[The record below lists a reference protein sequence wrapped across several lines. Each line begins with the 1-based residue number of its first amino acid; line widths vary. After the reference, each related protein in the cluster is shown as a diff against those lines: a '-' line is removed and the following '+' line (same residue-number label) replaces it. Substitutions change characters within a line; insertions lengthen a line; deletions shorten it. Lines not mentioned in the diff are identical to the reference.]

1 MMKDKFKEEAEE
13 IKIPNKKFKNK
24 IDNIIE
30 KRLESKEEIQVTGL
44 NLFDMEEKEEVKKS
58 AMTIYFDEA
67 DLKLLKAISKLKNTT
82 VNKTV
87 MNILEATINTT
98 KANFPEGFDI
108 DELANGYDEK
118 NKTKG
123 RKSAKKRTRKAKK
136 VEDGEQSQPNES
148 K

>member
-1 MMKDKFKEEAEE
+1 MMKDKFKNEAEE
-13 IKIPNKKFKNK
+13 IKIPNKNFKNK

-30 KRLESKEEIQVTGL
+30 KRLESKEEIQVVGL

-123 RKSAKKRTRKAKK
+123 RKPAKKRTRKAKK
-136 VEDGEQSQPNES
+136 VENAEQSQPNEN

>member
-1 MMKDKFKEEAEE
+1 MMKDKFKNEAEE
-13 IKIPNKKFKNK
+13 IKIPNKNFKNK

-30 KRLESKEEIQVTGL
+30 KRLESKEEIQVVGL

-123 RKSAKKRTRKAKK
+123 RKPAKKRTRKAKK

>member
-1 MMKDKFKEEAEE
+1 MMKDKFKNEAEE
-13 IKIPNKKFKNK
+13 IKIPNKNFKNK

-30 KRLESKEEIQVTGL
+30 KRLESKEEIQVVGL

-123 RKSAKKRTRKAKK
+123 RKPAQKRTRKAKK
-136 VEDGEQSQPNES
+136 VENAEQSQPNEN

>member
-1 MMKDKFKEEAEE
+1 MMKDKFKNEAEE
-13 IKIPNKKFKNK
+13 IKIPNKNFKNK

-30 KRLESKEEIQVTGL
+30 KRLESKEEIQVVGL

-123 RKSAKKRTRKAKK
+123 RKPAKKRTRKAKK
-136 VEDGEQSQPNES
+136 AENAEQSQPNEN

>member
-1 MMKDKFKEEAEE
+1 MMKDKFKNEAEE
-13 IKIPNKKFKNK
+13 IKIPNKNFKNK

-30 KRLESKEEIQVTGL
+30 KRLESKEEIQVVGL

-123 RKSAKKRTRKAKK
+123 RKPAKKRTRKAKK
-136 VEDGEQSQPNES
+136 AENTDQSQPNKNE
-148 K
+148 

>member
-1 MMKDKFKEEAEE
+1 MMKDKFKNEAEE
-13 IKIPNKKFKNK
+13 IKIPNKNFKNK

-30 KRLESKEEIQVTGL
+30 KRLESKEEIQVVGL

-123 RKSAKKRTRKAKK
+123 RKPVKKRTRKAKK
-136 VEDGEQSQPNES
+136 VENDEQSQPNEN

>member
-1 MMKDKFKEEAEE
+1 MMKDKFKNEAEE
-13 IKIPNKKFKNK
+13 IKIPNKNFKNK

-58 AMTIYFDEA
+58 AMTIYFEEA

-123 RKSAKKRTRKAKK
+123 RKPVKKRTRKAKK
-136 VEDGEQSQPNES
+136 VESGEQSQPSES

>member
-1 MMKDKFKEEAEE
+1 MMKDKFKNEAEE
-13 IKIPNKKFKNK
+13 IKIPNKNFKNK

-30 KRLESKEEIQVTGL
+30 KRLESKEEIQVVGL

-123 RKSAKKRTRKAKK
+123 RKPVKKRTRKAKK
-136 VEDGEQSQPNES
+136 VENAEQSQPNEN

>member
-1 MMKDKFKEEAEE
+1 MMKDKFKNEAEE
-13 IKIPNKKFKNK
+13 IKIPNKNFKNK

-30 KRLESKEEIQVTGL
+30 KRLESKEEIQVVGL

-123 RKSAKKRTRKAKK
+123 RKPVKKRTRKAKK
-136 VEDGEQSQPNES
+136 AENVEQSQPNEN

>member
-1 MMKDKFKEEAEE
+1 MMKDKFKNEAEE
-13 IKIPNKKFKNK
+13 IKIPNKNFKNK

-30 KRLESKEEIQVTGL
+30 KRLESKEEIQVVGL

-123 RKSAKKRTRKAKK
+123 RKPVKKRTRKAKK

>member
-1 MMKDKFKEEAEE
+1 MMKDKFKNEAEE
-13 IKIPNKKFKNK
+13 IKIPNKNFKNK

-123 RKSAKKRTRKAKK
+123 RKPAKKRTRKAKK
-136 VEDGEQSQPNES
+136 AENDEQSQPNEN

>member
-1 MMKDKFKEEAEE
+1 MMKEKFKNEAKE
-13 IKIPNKKFKNK
+13 IKIPKKNFKNK

-30 KRLESKEEIQVTGL
+30 KKLESKEEIQVTGL
-44 NLFDMEEKEEVKKS
+44 NLFEMKEKEEVKKS
-58 AMTIYFDEA
+58 AMTIYFDEV

-98 KANFPEGFDI
+98 KSNFPEGFDI

-118 NKTKG
+118 NKSKG
-123 RKSAKKRTRKAKK
+123 RKTIKKRIRKDKN
-136 VEDGEQSQPNES
+136 VEGCE
-148 K
+148 